1 MCHDV
6 YKLLLR
12 KTCIYLTHL
21 CYSTLLMHTQNTTD
35 LAAVITW
42 MPHGR
47 SWKILNR
54 DLFSQFALPRYFGH
68 SNHASF
74 VRIVNA
80 WGFRRIASG
89 VDRDSYYHELFL
101 RGKPKLHERMKRVPN
116 CHKKTPIGKDDKHPD
131 FYELSKTSPLPEVAW
146 TTSQGFKMPAHPPP
160 AGQQP
165 MPTYNPMGSYVP
177 DPYRAPGAPPSD
189 APQGFPTVNGMVGG
203 GMLHANP
210 NFNNPMSLV
219 TGQAPNAGASAPAP
233 VPPPQQDLSEYTKA
247 LQKENENLLLRI
259 KVLEYENQARQQK
272 NESGEQPPPVA
283 GDGKQESEEGVN
295 QESNA
300 TEGGGQDHVAT
311 V

>member
-1 MCHDV
+1 MSSH
-6 YKLLLR
+6 
-12 KTCIYLTHL
+12 LTHRCSL
-21 CYSTLLMHTQNTTD
+21 FNSSHAHKNTD

-116 CHKKTPIGKDDKHPD
+116 CHKKTPIDKDDKHPD
-131 FYELSKTSPLPEVAW
+131 FYELSNTSPLPEVAW
-146 TTSQGFKMPAHPPP
+146 TTSQGFRLPAHPPP

-189 APQGFPTVNGMVGG
+189 APVGFPTVNGMVGG

-219 TGQAPNAGASAPAP
+219 TGQSPNAGASAAPA
-233 VPPPQQDLSEYTKA
+233 PPPQQDLSEYTKA
-247 LQKENENLLLRI
+247 LQKQNENLLLRI
-259 KVLEYENQARQQK
+259 KVLEYENQARQK
-272 NESGEQPPPVA
+272 NESGEQPPPVIA
-283 GDGKQESEEGVN
+283 GDDKQESGKGFT
-295 QESNA
+295 ESSA
-300 TEGGGQDHVAT
+300 TEGGQDHVET